1 MSLPLGGPWP
11 PPPHDIALAQQTV
24 WSAWLAG
31 DTDELSTVY
40 GSSAAV
46 RSGFFSREGGVFPT
60 VARFF
65 WGRPSTSGQRRHK
78 LHVPLAADIATVSS
92 DLLFSE
98 PPQFIVSEDG
108 NDAARTRVDD
118 LLNQG
123 PFHTVLLE
131 AAEITAALGGGWLRC
146 VWDTDV
152 ADQVL
157 LDVVHGD
164 SAIGEWRWGRL
175 SAVTFFTEYTEPG
188 DTSRSKVVRHLER
201 HELGRILH
209 GLYSGDRDNLG
220 HPMALADHPST
231 LPYAELVDEDGAI
244 PTGVTTLTAAY
255 VANMRPQRRWRKIE
269 ELSEMGRSDYDGV
282 ELLMDA
288 LDETYTSWMRD
299 VRLAKARLVVPEF
312 MLKDLGKGKGTA
324 WDEDQEIY
332 AALNMPPSEGKDS
345 TQITAQ
351 QFAIRVEEHQ
361 QTAQQLV
368 VEILRSAGY
377 SPSTFGD
384 NADAGGVLTATEI
397 VARSQES
404 NRTRDRKTRYWSQA
418 LEPLLT
424 TWLELDSLIFGGGA
438 KGEVTVQWPDATQ
451 PDQEA
456 LSRTINTLSQ
466 AMAVSTDVKVR
477 MLHPDWD
484 EEQIEAEIAA
494 IKAEQGLAVPDLGP
508 FPEPEPVKR
517 AVKRRETKFVTDAS
531 GKIIGKSETETEE

>member
-1 MSLPLGGPWP
+1 
-11 PPPHDIALAQQTV
+11 
-24 WSAWLAG
+24 
-31 DTDELSTVY
+31 
-40 GSSAAV
+40 
-46 RSGFFSREGGVFPT
+46 
-60 VARFF
+60 
-65 WGRPSTSGQRRHK
+65 
-78 LHVPLAADIATVSS
+78 
-92 DLLFSE
+92 
-98 PPQFIVSEDG
+98 
-108 NDAARTRVDD
+108 
-118 LLNQG
+118 
-123 PFHTVLLE
+123 
-131 AAEITAALGGGWLRC
+131 
-146 VWDTDV
+146 
-152 ADQVL
+152 
-157 LDVVHGD
+157 
-164 SAIGEWRWGRL
+164 
-175 SAVTFFTEYTEPG
+175 
-188 DTSRSKVVRHLER
+188 
-201 HELGRILH
+201 
-209 GLYSGDRDNLG
+209 
-220 HPMALADHPST
+220 
-231 LPYAELVDEDGAI
+231 
-244 PTGVTTLTAAY
+244 
-255 VANMRPQRRWRKIE
+255 
-269 ELSEMGRSDYDGV
+269 MGRSDYDGV